1 MSGTL
6 RRILPIVLVLAGA
19 VWLITRFRESRREV
33 AHEAGREAPVVAP
46 SRVTEKGGAVTVT
59 LDTAELRRIG
69 LTVAAVRAG
78 GRVAEIRLP
87 AEMVAETERA
97 ATLRAPVSGR
107 FTVAEGAH
115 WPGLGERVRAG
126 VEIARVSD
134 ARPLAMPISGTVTR
148 VGAQPGALV
157 EAGQALLEVADLSR
171 PLVRVAWLVD
181 AGGAPPPSLTLDAG
195 NSAIGNDATLS
206 GATGSGPR
214 VTARLVGPA
223 PEADPVTRRPAYL
236 YRASRSWP
244 GAAPGVPIVAL
255 VPGSQPDGA
264 GPKNDGAPGAV
275 VVVPDSAVVQ
285 WEGLA
290 WAYRQSA
297 PGRFERVRVATDRPA
312 PGGWLTGPPLAA
324 GDTVVLRGAEE
335 LLSEE
340 FRARVTV
347 GDESGE

>member
-1 MSGTL
+1 MSVAS
-6 RRILPIVLVLAGA
+6 RWILALVLVLAGTA
-19 VWLITRFRESRREV
+19 WLVARFGESRRGV
-33 AHEAGREAPVVAP
+33 IHQAGRDAPVVAP
-46 SRVTEKGGAVTVT
+46 SRVGNAGGAVTVT
-59 LDTAELRRIG
+59 LDSSELRRIA
-69 LTVAAVRAG
+69 LSVAAVRSG
-78 GRVAEIRLP
+78 GRVADVRLP
-87 AEMVAETERA
+87 AAVVAETERA

-107 FTVAEGAH
+107 FTVAAGAH
-115 WPGLGERVRAG
+115 WPSLGERVRAG

-134 ARPLAMPISGTVTR
+134 ARPLALPISGTVTR

-157 EAGQALLEVADLSR
+157 EAGQALLEVTDLSR
-171 PLVRVAWLVD
+171 PLVRVAWLED
-181 AGGAPPPSLTLDAG
+181 AGGAPPQSLVLDAG
-195 NSAIGNDATLS
+195 T

-236 YRASRSWP
+236 YRAARTWP
-244 GAAPGVPIVAL
+244 GAAPGVPIAAL
-255 VPGSQPDGA
+255 VPGSEPAATRATRDNLS
-264 GPKNDGAPGAV
+264 PAP

-290 WAYRQSA
+290 WAYRQHA
-297 PGRFERVRVATDRPA
+297 PGRFERVRVATDRPV
-312 PGGWLTGPPLAA
+312 PGGWLTGPPLTA

>member
-1 MSGTL
+1 
-6 RRILPIVLVLAGA
+6 
-19 VWLITRFRESRREV
+19 
-33 AHEAGREAPVVAP
+33 VV
-46 SRVTEKGGAVTVT
+46 
-59 LDTAELRRIG
+59 
-69 LTVAAVRAG
+69 
-78 GRVAEIRLP
+78 
-87 AEMVAETERA
+87 
-97 ATLRAPVSGR
+97 
-107 FTVAEGAH
+107 EGAH

-181 AGGAPPPSLTLDAG
+181 AGGAPPHSLVLDAG
-195 NSAIGNDATLS
+195 NGSTGS

-236 YRASRSWP
+236 YRAGRSWP
-244 GAAPGVPIVAL
+244 GAAPGVPVVAL
-255 VPGSQPDGA
+255 VPGPQPGGTGA
-264 GPKNDGAPGAV
+264 KSAATGAA

-290 WAYRQSA
+290 WAYRQRA
-297 PGRFERVRVATDRPA
+297 PGRFERVRVATDRPV

>member
-1 MSGTL
+1 MSGAL
-6 RRILPIVLVLAGA
+6 RRILPVVLVLAGA
-19 VWLITRFRESRREV
+19 VWLVTRFRESRRDV
-33 AHEAGREAPVVAP
+33 AHEASRDTPVVAP
-46 SRVTEKGGAVTVT
+46 SRVSGEGGAVTVT
-59 LDTAELRRIG
+59 LDTAEVRRIG
-69 LTVAAVRAG
+69 LSVDAVHAG
-78 GRVAEIRLP
+78 GRVADLRLP

-181 AGGAPPPSLTLDAG
+181 AGDAPPQSLVLDAG
-195 NSAIGNDATLS
+195 S
-206 GATGSGPR
+206 GATGSGATARGPR
-214 VTARLVGPA
+214 VAARLVGPA

-236 YRASRSWP
+236 YRAARSWP

-255 VPGSQPDGA
+255 IPASRRGA
-264 GPKNDGAPGAV
+264 TGAKGDSISGPA

-285 WEGLA
+285 WQGLA
-290 WAYRQSA
+290 WAYRRRA
-297 PGRFERVRVATDRPA
+297 PGRFERVRVATDRPV
-312 PGGWLTGPPLAA
+312 PGGWLTGPPLLA

>member
-1 MSGTL
+1 MSGAL
-6 RRILPIVLVLAGA
+6 RRLLPIVLVLAGA
-19 VWLITRFRESRREV
+19 VWLVTRFRESRRDV
-33 AHEAGREAPVVAP
+33 AHQAGRDAPVVAP
-46 SRVTEKGGAVTVT
+46 SRVTNAGGAVTVT

-69 LTVAAVRAG
+69 LSVAAVRAG

-107 FTVAEGAH
+107 FTVVEGAH

-171 PLVRVAWLVD
+171 PLVRVAWLAE
-181 AGGAPPPSLTLDAG
+181 AGRTPPPSLLLDPG
-195 NSAIGNDATLS
+195 D

-236 YRASRSWP
+236 YRAGRSWP
-244 GAAPGVPIVAL
+244 GAAPGAPIVAL
-255 VPGSQPDGA
+255 VPGAQPVATEAKGDGVS
-264 GPKNDGAPGAV
+264 GV
-275 VVVPDSAVVQ
+275 TVVVPDSAVVQ

-290 WAYRQSA
+290 WVYRRLA
-297 PGRFERVRVATDRPA
+297 PGRFERVRVATDRPV
-312 PGGWLTGPPLAA
+312 PGGWLSGPPLAA